1 MSDLHSNNIA
11 LLEFLKESASLHRT
25 RHPSYS
31 SSDRVLWLYR
41 LKEASKEL
49 RSSVQSV
56 FFQEMTGEADSEK
69 WLEIRKIPK
78 PKLPPLPLELYEW
91 VPQEFQY
98 NPEDYLDE
106 NIEKLEK
113 ILKEKVISLVDLPS
127 EQDGTKDYHS
137 KYLSE
142 HPHIKAIWLEYL
154 STSWIPWVQN
164 MRIWRKNQEFYEQI
178 DFMRRRLEEAEE
190 RYELVLGIGLLQWL
204 DPTQKVV
211 KRHILLA
218 PAEIDFDASQGVLT
232 VTPSSHFEDLRLELD
247 MLDSQHRPQ
256 IDTAQIKSKLDEIAE
271 QIWDAEKV
279 FPIFQTIANY
289 IKADSQIYE
298 SQWEPLSHTTESL
311 CISYAP
317 ALILRERIPRAYD
330 ELTERLIEGYKNGRI
345 QSLSKPWRYLLEDTQ
360 TSLTSKSDT
369 HISVSDISDR
379 RLYFPLPANEQ
390 QRKIAEKIEHST
402 AVLVKG
408 PPGTGKSQTIANLIC
423 HFLATGQRVLVTA
436 QSPRA
441 LSVLRDLLPKEIRD
455 LCLTTLGGGRE
466 DRQVLERSV
475 RGIIRRKDE
484 WLGKERVQEDIQRL
498 EEELCQIEN
507 EISRLERELYELR
520 EREVRHHTL
529 PGYEGNIVQIANKL
543 KEQEDLYR
551 WFPDLVDERSCP
563 LSPEEIRIL
572 SDMHERTPEE
582 IQELNFDLCERPLA
596 TPAEFEQMCRRII
609 EISKEVA
616 DPRVLSKLRGLSEQQ
631 IMLVIDFLD
640 QLDTTLTSAQAKLG
654 NVSTQILSDLL
665 IGRLAE
671 WEHRI
676 QQAEQILD
684 RIRKAYERLGT
695 TSIVVPQDV
704 KNEDLLR
711 DTTRRLEQKRKGSF
725 SLLDPVLR
733 ETSYIEK
740 RCRVNGKAPKD
751 EQLLIILRIFLI
763 LMKNIEEFQVAL
775 SVTLSNREHRLDPRH
790 LAIRAR
796 EVFDECKRLLNLNVP
811 EFIPLED
818 RKSLIDPNQRSEWKR
833 ILQTGLAL
841 RRAYEPLNVYS
852 QMIDECSRNP
862 HPCVQELRTAIKE
875 LNPQLYASAWNKHN
889 SLLDTKRR
897 FQKYLSILEKIKG
910 VHPEAHKLIIKTQG
924 DRKYS
929 SLLKNFRQAWNWAMA
944 KAWLRKVADPTYYDQ
959 LIRDRKALLQERDTK
974 VKQLT
979 EYRAWLSFFD
989 RFDNNTQ
996 NNLISW
1002 QKAMAR
1008 IGKGTGKYAYRHRRS
1023 AQKYLREILSKI
1035 PAWIMPLHTLWET
1048 VDPKPELFDTVII
1061 DEASQAGIDSL
1072 LLLLLAKRI
1081 IVVGDD
1087 QQNSPES
1094 VGILEDDVRRLAN
1107 KYLSQLQYKDE
1118 FRPDTSLYDHAERLF
1133 GTTIMLREHFRCVP
1147 QIIRF
1152 SNDLCYDG
1160 ELIPLR
1166 QPVSQELPPLRAVF
1180 VENGK
1185 CEEKHSLI
1193 INKIEA
1199 DAIVDAILDCISREE
1214 YKGKTIGVIAL
1225 QGHAQA
1231 EYIESRLALEIDP
1244 KERLARKIRCGE
1256 PATFQGDERDVIFL
1270 SLVISPEYRF
1280 RALTGLHDRR
1290 RFNVA
1295 MSRARDQVWL
1305 FHSVK
1310 PGDLSH
1316 EDLRFKLL
1324 SFFYSSEKESE
1335 ALYEELQRLQN
1346 ASKIPH
1352 RRPENV
1358 PNPYESWFE
1367 VDVAMELLRRH
1378 YRIRPQYR
1386 ADKYRIDLVVEDGIK
1401 RLAIECDGTH
1411 WHGPE
1416 EFEKDL
1422 ARQRQLER
1430 VGWTFV
1436 RIRESEFRT
1445 NPELA
1450 INRIL
1455 EACKELGIQPIFKA

>member
-1 MSDLHSNNIA
+1 MSDLQSNNIA
-11 LLEFLKESASLHRT
+11 LLEFLKEAAALRRT

-31 SSDRVLWLYR
+31 SSDKVLWLYR

-56 FFQEMTGEADSEK
+56 FFQEITAEADPEK

-78 PKLPPLPLELYEW
+78 PKLPPLPFELSDW
-91 VPQEFQY
+91 VPQEFQN
-98 NPEDYLDE
+98 NPESYLDE

-113 ILKEKVISLVDLPS
+113 ILKEKVISLVDVPS
-127 EQDGTKDYHS
+127 EPGGTKVYHS

-142 HPHIKAIWLEYL
+142 HPHVKAIWLEYL

-164 MRIWRKNQEFYEQI
+164 MRIWRQNQDFYEQI

-218 PAEIDFDASQGVLT
+218 PAEIDFDASRGVLT
-232 VTPSSHFEDLRLELD
+232 VLPSSHFEDLRLELD

-256 IDTAQIKSKLDEIAE
+256 IHTAQIKSKLDEIAE
-271 QIWDAEKV
+271 QIWDAQKV
-279 FPIFQTIANY
+279 SPIFQIIANH

-298 SQWEPLSHTTESL
+298 NQWEPLSHPTETL

-317 ALILRERIPRAYD
+317 ALILRERTPRAYD
-330 ELTERLIEGYKNGRI
+330 ELTERLIDGYKKGRI

-369 HISVSDISDR
+369 HISVSDFSDR
-379 RLYFPLPANEQ
+379 RLYFPLPANDE

-423 HFLATGQRVLVTA
+423 HLLATGQRVLVTA

-441 LSVLRDLLPKEIRD
+441 LSVLRNLLPKEIRD

-466 DRQVLERSV
+466 DHQVLERSV

-484 WLGKERVQEDIQRL
+484 WPGKEWVQKDIQRL
-498 EEELCQIEN
+498 EEELYQIEN
-507 EISRLERELYELR
+507 EISRLDRKLYELR
-520 EREVRHHTL
+520 ELEVRHHTL
-529 PGYEGNIVQIANKL
+529 PGYEGNIVEIANKL
-543 KEQEDLYR
+543 KEQEELYR
-551 WFPDLVDERSCP
+551 WFPDLVDARSCP

-582 IQELNFDLCERPLA
+582 IQELINLDLCERPLA
-596 TPAEFEQMCRRII
+596 TPAEFEQVCRRITRI
-609 EISKEVA
+609 TKDVA

-631 IMLVIDFLD
+631 IMLAIDFLD
-640 QLDTTLTSAQAKLG
+640 QLDTTLTSAQSKLG
-654 NVSTQILSDLL
+654 NLSTQILSDLL
-665 IGRLAE
+665 IGRRAE

-676 QQAEQILD
+676 QRAEQILD

-695 TSIVVPQDV
+695 ASVVVPQDV
-704 KNEDLLR
+704 KNEHLLK
-711 DTTRRLEQKRKGSF
+711 DTERRLKQKRKGNF

-751 EQLLIILRIFLI
+751 EQSLMILLSFLI
-763 LMKNIEEFQVAL
+763 LRKKIEEFESVL
-775 SVTLSNREHRLDPRH
+775 SVTLSTRENRLDPRP
-790 LAIRAR
+790 LAKRAR

-818 RKSLIDPNQRSEWKR
+818 RKGLIDPNQRLEWKR

-841 RRAYEPLNVYS
+841 HRAREPLNVYS
-852 QMIDECSRNP
+852 QMLDECSRNP
-862 HPCVQELRTAIKE
+862 HPCVQELRTAIKK
-875 LNPQLYASAWNKHN
+875 LDPQLYASAWNKHN

-897 FQKYLSILEKIKG
+897 SQKYSLILERIKG
-910 VHPEAHKLIIKTQG
+910 VHPEAHTLITKTQG
-924 DRKYS
+924 DRRYS
-929 SLLKNFRQAWNWAMA
+929 SLLKNFKQAWTWAMA
-944 KAWLRKVADPTYYDQ
+944 KAWLRKVTDPAYYDQ
-959 LIRDRKALLQERDTK
+959 LIRDRKALLQKREAK

-989 RFDNNTQ
+989 RFDDNTQ

-1002 QKAMAR
+1002 QKAMER
-1008 IGKGTGKYAYRHRRS
+1008 IGKGTGKYAYRHRRT
-1023 AQKYLREILSKI
+1023 AQKYLREILPKI

-1087 QQNSPES
+1087 QQNSPEG
-1094 VGILEDDVRRLAN
+1094 VGILEDDIMRLAN

-1118 FRPDTSLYDHAERLF
+1118 FRPDTSLYDHAARLF
-1133 GTTIMLREHFRCVP
+1133 GTTIMLKEHFRCVP

-1166 QPVSQELPPLRAVF
+1166 QPVSQELPPLRPVF

-1185 CEEKHSLI
+1185 CEEKNSFI

-1231 EYIESRLALEIDP
+1231 EYIEHRLALEIDA

-1270 SLVISPEYRF
+1270 SLVISPDYRF
-1280 RALTGLHDRR
+1280 RALTGLHDRK

-1310 PGDLSH
+1310 PDDLSP

-1324 SFFYSSEKESE
+1324 RFFYSREKESE

-1358 PNPYESWFE
+1358 PEPYESWFE

-1386 ADKYRIDLVVEDGIK
+1386 VNKFG
-1401 RLAIECDGTH
+1401 
-1411 WHGPE
+1411 
-1416 EFEKDL
+1416 
-1422 ARQRQLER
+1422 
-1430 VGWTFV
+1430 
-1436 RIRESEFRT
+1436 S
-1445 NPELA
+1445 
-1450 INRIL
+1450 IL
-1455 EACKELGIQPIFKA
+1455 LLRMGSSG